1 MIAAFDLGRISFRV
15 WNNMTLTALT
25 RQMPPVL
32 KVFLLNMEELQEGE
46 NQSRSIV
53 WLLKKFINIVLVH
66 RII

>member
-1 MIAAFDLGRISFRV
+1 
-15 WNNMTLTALT
+15 MTLTALT

-53 WLLKKFINIVLVH
+53 WLLKKFINIVVVH